1 MKTIKQLLIT
11 IAVLLCSATASAY
24 DFEVDGI
31 YYNIISTT
39 DLTVKVTSGD
49 NNYSGEI
56 IIPSAITY
64 KSRTLKVVAIGDK
77 AFFRC
82 DSLVNITIPN
92 SVTSIGDQAFYG
104 CSALASAVIP
114 NSVTTIE
121 NTAFD
126 GCNSLTDLCIEDG
139 ENPLSLG
146 YQRKGGYSYGNY
158 FNGLGLF
165 ISCPL
170 EKLYL
175 GRNLSY
181 ETGETYGYSPFYDI
195 TTLTSVTI
203 GNNVTKIGH
212 SIFRGCEG
220 LTNITIPN
228 SVTTIENLAFGGCT
242 SLKELYIED
251 GETILE
257 LGYLLAHYKESD
269 SKGLFYDCPLEK
281 IHLGRNVNYK
291 INEDRDFYGN
301 SPFYNRTS
309 LKILTISNYVTEI
322 RGNAFEGCSSLSE
335 VIIPNS
341 VTSIEYE
348 AFKGCTGLTSVTI
361 GNSVTSIGRSAFE
374 YCSNLTSVTIPNS
387 VTEINFAAFD
397 DCTSLKEICVEDGT
411 STLYWGTYGY
421 YNSYFYRC
429 PIEKVYLGRNLG
441 FRGNDYGWFYSIS
454 NRISSLTIGNC
465 VTRIC
470 DEVFWNL
477 AQDVNI
483 YLMCTNSPTISPKS
497 DAAYVNWNIYVPQGT
512 LDVYQ
517 NANVWKEFWNIY
529 EKGTTEMPNVDIK
542 VKECATPVIAYN
554 DNGLDITT
562 ETDGAEIHTNI
573 TCNDVGSYNGSRID
587 LSETY
592 SITTYAT
599 KSGYQNSETVT
610 ATLCWIA
617 VNGDSEDNSVIEVE
631 AMPVLITCN
640 NGTIIICGGIEGAEV
655 VVYTTSGV
663 AVGNATITNGNATI
677 STGLAK
683 GEIAVVNIAGKG
695 IKIVMQ

>member
-64 KSRTLKVVAIGDK
+64 KSRTLKVVAIGDN
-77 AFFRC
+77 AFLC

-92 SVTSIGDQAFYG
+92 SVTSIGYQAFYG

-114 NSVTTIE
+114 NSVTTIGNE
-121 NTAFD
+121 AFA
-126 GCNSLTDLCIEDG
+126 GCTSLTDLCIEDG

-146 YQRKGGYSYGNY
+146 YSRKGGYNYGYY
-158 FNGLGLF
+158 FEGLGLF

-181 ETGETYGYSPFYDI
+181 ETGETYGYSPFYNI

-228 SVTTIENLAFGGCT
+228 SVTTIENLAFQGCT
-242 SLKELYIED
+242 DLKELYIED
-251 GETILE
+251 GDTILE
-257 LGYLLAHYKESD
+257 LGYNYRTFQKEKGSA
-269 SKGLFYDCPLEK
+269 GLFYDCPLEK
-281 IHLGRNVNYK
+281 IHLGRNVNYM
-291 INEDRDFYGN
+291 IYEDEFYYGN
-301 SPFYNRTS
+301 SPFYNRKD
-309 LKILTISNYVTEI
+309 LKTLTISNHVTEI
-322 RGNAFEGCSSLSE
+322 RSNAFEGCSSLSE
-335 VIIPNS
+335 ITIPNS

-348 AFKGCTGLTSVTI
+348 AFQGCTGLTSVTI
-361 GNSVTSIGRSAFE
+361 GNSVTTIGQHAFDG
-374 YCSNLTSVTIPNS
+374 CSNLTSVTIPNS

-397 DCTSLKEICVEDGT
+397 YCTSLKEICVEDGT

-421 YNSYFYRC
+421 YNSYFNEC

-441 FRGNDYGWFYSIS
+441 FRGNKYGWFDSIS
-454 NRISSLTIGNC
+454 NRSSLTIGNC

-477 AQDVNI
+477 AQDISI
-483 YLMCTNSPTISPKS
+483 YLMCTTPPTIAERG

-517 NANVWKEFWNIY
+517 NAKVWENFWNIY

-554 DNGLDITT
+554 DNGLDITS
-562 ETDGAEIHTNI
+562 ETDGAEIHTKI
-573 TCNDVGSYNGSRID
+573 TCSDVGSYNDSRID
-587 LSETY
+587 LSATY
-592 SITTYAT
+592 NITTYAT
-599 KSGYQNSETVT
+599 KEGYLNSETAT

-617 VNGDSEDNSVIEVE
+617 VNGDSEDNSIIEVE
-631 AMPVLITCN
+631 ATPVLITCN
-640 NGTIIICGGIEGAEV
+640 NGAINICGDKEGAEV

-663 AVGNATITNGNATI
+663 TVGNAIITNGNATI
-677 STGLAK
+677 NTGLAK
-683 GEIAVVNIAGKG
+683 GEIAVVNIAGWG
-695 IKIVMQ
+695 IKVVMQ

>member
-64 KSRTLKVVAIGDK
+64 KSRTLKVVAIGDE

-92 SVTSIGDQAFYG
+92 TVTSIGVSAFSR

-114 NSVTTIE
+114 NSVTTIG
-121 NTAFD
+121 NAAFY
-126 GCNSLTDLCIEDG
+126 GCTSLTDLCIEDG

-146 YQRKGGYSYGNY
+146 YSSKGGYIYGNY
-158 FNGLGLF
+158 SNGTGLF

-181 ETGETYGYSPFYDI
+181 ETGETYGYSPFYNR

-203 GNNVTKIGH
+203 GNNVTNIGKYAFA
-212 SIFRGCEG
+212 SCSG
-220 LTNITIPN
+220 LTQITIPN
-228 SVTTIENLAFGGCT
+228 NVTTIENFAFNGCT
-242 SLKELYIED
+242 ELKELYIED
-251 GETILE
+251 GDTTLE
-257 LGYLLAHYKESD
+257 LGYNYRVDKEKD

-281 IHLGRNVNYK
+281 IHLGRNVNYM
-291 INEDRDFYGN
+291 IYDNRDYYGN
-301 SPFYNRTS
+301 SPFYNRKD
-309 LKILTISNYVTEI
+309 LKTLTISNHVTEI
-322 RGNAFEGCSSLSE
+322 RSNAFEGCSSLSE
-335 VIIPNS
+335 ITIPNS

-348 AFKGCTGLTSVTI
+348 AFQGCTGLTSVTI
-361 GNSVTSIGRSAFE
+361 GNSVTTIGQHAFDG
-374 YCSNLTSVTIPNS
+374 CSNLTSVTIPNS

-397 DCTSLKEICVEDGT
+397 YCTSLKEICVEDGT

-421 YNSYFYRC
+421 YNSYFDEC

-441 FRGNDYGWFYSIS
+441 FRGNNYGWFYSIS

-465 VTRIC
+465 VTRIYN
-470 DEVFWNL
+470 EVFGNFS
-477 AQDVNI
+477 QNISI
-483 YLMCTNSPTISPKS
+483 YLICTTPPTIGERS

-517 NANVWKEFWNIY
+517 NANVWKNFWNIQ
-529 EKGTTEMPNVDIK
+529 ELNATAIENVTDETLAFEI
-542 VKECATPVIAYN
+542 TP
-554 DNGLDITT
+554 
-562 ETDGAEIHTNI
+562 
-573 TCNDVGSYNGSRID
+573 
-587 LSETY
+587 
-592 SITTYAT
+592 
-599 KSGYQNSETVT
+599 
-610 ATLCWIA
+610 
-617 VNGDSEDNSVIEVE
+617 
-631 AMPVLITCN
+631 
-640 NGTIIICGGIEGAEV
+640 GGIQFTAAEGKTV
-655 VVYTTSGV
+655 VVYTANGTLAEKINNYTGEEITLHNGV
-663 AVGNATITNGNATI
+663 YIIHVGNKTIKVK
-677 STGLAK
+677 L
-683 GEIAVVNIAGKG
+683 
-695 IKIVMQ
+695 

>member
-11 IAVLLCSATASAY
+11 VAVLLCSATASAY
-24 DFEVDGI
+24 DFVVDGI

-56 IIPSAITY
+56 IIPSTITY

-92 SVTSIGDQAFYG
+92 SVTSIGYQAFSG

-114 NSVTTIE
+114 NSVTTIGNE
-121 NTAFD
+121 AFAS
-126 GCNSLTDLCIEDG
+126 CNSLTDLCIEDG

-146 YQRKGGYSYGNY
+146 YQRKSGYNYGY
-158 FNGLGLF
+158 YLKGLGLF
-165 ISCPL
+165 IHCPL

-203 GNNVTKIGH
+203 GNNVTNIGQYAF
-212 SIFRGCEG
+212 SGCCG
-220 LTNITIPN
+220 FANITIPN
-228 SVTTIENLAFGGCT
+228 SVSSIENFAFGGCT

-257 LGYLLAHYKESD
+257 LGYLRASNKESD

-291 INEDRDFYGN
+291 INEDRDYYGN

-322 RGNAFEGCSSLSE
+322 GGNAFEGCSSISE
-335 VIIPNS
+335 IIIPNS
-341 VTSIEYE
+341 VKSIGYE
-348 AFKGCTGLTSVTI
+348 AFHNCDSLTSVII
-361 GNSVTSIGRSAFE
+361 GNSVTTIGRQAFKN
-374 YCSNLTSVTIPNS
+374 CDSLTSVTIPNS

-421 YNSYFYRC
+421 YNSYFDGC

-441 FRGNDYGWFYSIS
+441 FRGNNYGWFYSIS
-454 NRISSLTIGNC
+454 NRISSLTIGNR

-477 AQDVNI
+477 AQDISI
-483 YLMCTNSPTISPKS
+483 YLMCTTPPTIEERS

-512 LDVYQ
+512 LDAYQ
-517 NANVWKEFWNIY
+517 NADVWKNFWNIQEHNLTGIGEVSADDIAIKATTNGFSLSDADGKAVAVY
-529 EKGTTEMPNVDIK
+529 YANGALVEKIANYAGEEINLEKGVYIVRTGDITIK
-542 VKECATPVIAYN
+542 V
-554 DNGLDITT
+554 
-562 ETDGAEIHTNI
+562 
-573 TCNDVGSYNGSRID
+573 RI
-587 LSETY
+587 
-592 SITTYAT
+592 
-599 KSGYQNSETVT
+599 
-610 ATLCWIA
+610 
-617 VNGDSEDNSVIEVE
+617 
-631 AMPVLITCN
+631 
-640 NGTIIICGGIEGAEV
+640 
-655 VVYTTSGV
+655 
-663 AVGNATITNGNATI
+663 
-677 STGLAK
+677 
-683 GEIAVVNIAGKG
+683 
-695 IKIVMQ
+695 